1 MIQPI
6 LAAAFAA
13 VLLACSGGAH
23 AAGLADAAGTAPHDP
38 LESFNRAMYDFNKG
52 VVDYVIDPTVDA
64 VGPYTPA
71 PVVTGLG
78 NAYNNLTE
86 IEYVLNGA
94 LRRDASMIL
103 TSAGRFVI
111 NSTVGIA
118 GLFDVATP
126 LGLPR
131 QTGDFGEAMC
141 AAGVP
146 PGPYVVLPLVGPANV
161 NSAGLLAG
169 GVAVEVYLLSF
180 ISTTL
185 AFADFVFIDVG
196 GSAAAL
202 RYATDIPPG
211 ADGYSVQRGEYEGYI
226 KAACGAASGSIG
238 QTAAAGR

>member
-1 MIQPI
+1 MIQP
-6 LAAAFAA
+6 LRAAAVATL
-13 VLLACSGGAH
+13 LLASAGA
-23 AAGLADAAGTAPHDP
+23 ARAEGDP
-38 LESFNRAMYDFNKG
+38 LESFNRVMYGFNKA
-52 VVDYVIDPTVDA
+52 VVDDVINPTVDT

-71 PVVTGLG
+71 PVAAGLG

-94 LRRDASMIL
+94 LRRDVGMIA

-111 NSTVGIA
+111 NSTIGIA
-118 GLFDVATP
+118 GLFDVASP

-131 QTGDFGEAMC
+131 QKGDFGAAMC

-211 ADGYSVQRGEYEGYI
+211 ADGYAVQRSEYDGYI
-226 KAACGAASGSIG
+226 AASCGPI
-238 QTAAAGR
+238 

>member
-6 LAAAFAA
+6 RAAAFAA
-13 VLLACSGGAH
+13 VLLVSATAGH
-23 AAGLADAAGTAPHDP
+23 AEGPAVAIVATPSDP
-38 LESFNRAMYDFNKG
+38 LQSFNRVMYDFNKA
-52 VVDYVIDPTVDA
+52 VVDHVIDPTVDT

-103 TSAGRFVI
+103 TSAGRFVL

-131 QTGDFGEAMC
+131 QQGDFGAAMC

-146 PGPYVVLPLVGPANV
+146 AGPYVLRDLHRLGLAVDPSKRQAPAWALP
-161 NSAGLLAG
+161 SA
-169 GVAVEVYLLSF
+169 
-180 ISTTL
+180 
-185 AFADFVFIDVG
+185 
-196 GSAAAL
+196 SAW
-202 RYATDIPPG
+202 
-211 ADGYSVQRGEYEGYI
+211 
-226 KAACGAASGSIG
+226 SG
-238 QTAAAGR
+238 

>member
-1 MIQPI
+1 MSQPI
-6 LAAAFAA
+6 LAAALAA
-13 VLLACSGGAH
+13 VLFASAGIARAETVAIALETPSG
-23 AAGLADAAGTAPHDP
+23 DP
-38 LESFNRAMYDFNKG
+38 LESFNRTMYRFNKA
-52 VVDYVIDPTVDA
+52 VLEDVINPTVDT

-94 LRRDASMIL
+94 LRRDATMIA

-111 NSTVGIA
+111 NTTVGIA

-126 LGLPR
+126 LGLHR
-131 QTGDFGEAMC
+131 QKGDFGEAMC

-146 PGPYVVLPLVGPANV
+146 PGPYVVLPLAGPANV

-180 ISTTL
+180 ISTVL
-185 AFADFVFIDVG
+185 ATADFLVIDLG

-211 ADGYSVQRGEYEGYI
+211 ADGYSVQRGEYESYI
-226 KAACGAASGSIG
+226 KTACVAE
-238 QTAAAGR
+238 

>member
-1 MIQPI
+1 M
-6 LAAAFAA
+6 
-13 VLLACSGGAH
+13 
-23 AAGLADAAGTAPHDP
+23 
-38 LESFNRAMYDFNKG
+38 
-52 VVDYVIDPTVDA
+52 
-64 VGPYTPA
+64 
-71 PVVTGLG
+71 
-78 NAYNNLTE
+78 
-86 IEYVLNGA
+86 
-94 LRRDASMIL
+94 
-103 TSAGRFVI
+103 I

-126 LGLPR
+126 LGLAR

-226 KAACGAASGSIG
+226 KAACIRS
-238 QTAAAGR
+238 

>member
-1 MIQPI
+1 MIQPA
-6 LAAAFAA
+6 LAAAVAA
-13 VLLACSGGAH
+13 VLLAGVGIAH
-23 AAGLADAAGTAPHDP
+23 AEVTATADGAVTSDP
-38 LESFNRAMYDFNKG
+38 LEAFNRTMYGFNKA
-52 VVDYVIDPTVDA
+52 VVDHLINPTVDT

-94 LRRDASMIL
+94 LRRDAGMIAS
-103 TSAGRFVI
+103 SAGRFVI

-131 QTGDFGEAMC
+131 QKGDFGEAMC

-146 PGPYVVLPLVGPANV
+146 AGPYVVLPLVGPANV
-161 NSAGLLAG
+161 TSAGLLAG

-180 ISTTL
+180 ISMAL
-185 AFADFVFIDVG
+185 ATADFLVIDIG
-196 GSAAAL
+196 GSAASL

-211 ADGYSVQRGEYEGYI
+211 ADGYSVQRSEYDDYI
-226 KAACGAASGSIG
+226 KSACGPI
-238 QTAAAGR
+238 

>member
-1 MIQPI
+1 MIQPS
-6 LAAAFAA
+6 FSTVVAA
-13 VLLACSGGAH
+13 VLLACAGIAH
-23 AAGLADAAGTAPHDP
+23 AEVPAASVEAAPGDP
-38 LESFNRAMYDFNKG
+38 LEPFNRAMYGFNKG
-52 VVDYVIDPTVDA
+52 VVDYVINPAVDA
-64 VGPYTPA
+64 VAPYTPT

-86 IEYVLNGA
+86 VEYVLNGA
-94 LRRDASMIL
+94 LRRDPGMIA

-126 LGLPR
+126 LGLVR
-131 QTGDFGEAMC
+131 QKGDFGEAMC

-161 NSAGLLAG
+161 TSAGLLAG

-180 ISTTL
+180 ISMAL
-185 AFADFVFIDVG
+185 ATADFLVIDTG
-196 GSAAAL
+196 GSAASL

-211 ADGYSVQRGEYEGYI
+211 SDGYSVQRKEYDGYI
-226 KAACGAASGSIG
+226 KSACDPS
-238 QTAAAGR
+238 

>member
-6 LAAAFAA
+6 RAATVAA
-13 VLLACSGGAH
+13 VLLASAGIARAESG
-23 AAGLADAAGTAPHDP
+23 DP
-38 LESFNRAMYDFNKG
+38 LEGFNRTMYDFNKG
-52 VVDYVIDPTVDA
+52 VVDHVIDPTVEA

-78 NAYNNLTE
+78 NVYSNLTE

-94 LRRDASMIL
+94 LRRDLPMAA
-103 TSAGRFVI
+103 TAAGRFVV

-118 GLFDVATP
+118 GIFDVATP

-131 QTGDFGEAMC
+131 QKGDFGEAMC

-161 NSAGLLAG
+161 TSAGLLAG

-180 ISTTL
+180 ISSTL

-211 ADGYSVQRGEYEGYI
+211 ADGYSVQKGEYQGYI
-226 KAACGAASGSIG
+226 AGSCGKV
-238 QTAAAGR
+238 